1 MRNDRLHRER
11 TTASALELGRHDDH
25 ASSTR
30 EQHALYAELHS
41 RPCPVAHSDAYGG
54 YYMLVGHREV
64 KQAAGSWQTF
74 SSAGGTGLPKAP
86 IRIAAL
92 EFDPPDHAF
101 WRDIYREVLN
111 LATYRSSQT
120 RVEAHV
126 AALIDAFAPRGRA
139 ELVAELTAV
148 VPVTTICEII
158 GIRDPERALAARR
171 IALETFE
178 LTGDPEALGAALGR
192 FAGFCLEEVD
202 ARRRAPRDDFLTRLG
217 TQPARG
223 ALLTDE
229 QIVNLVISFL
239 IGGHHSTTSA
249 MTSLLATV
257 ASDPELRDRLVAD
270 PALIP
275 RAVEE
280 TIRLNTPL
288 HGFYRQ
294 TTCPV
299 DVAGVPIPAGSEV
312 QLNYGAANRDPSVY
326 VAPDKFDLDRPTA
339 SHLGF
344 GHGIHT
350 CVGAQLARLELRL
363 TLQQVLTRL
372 PDLTLATPLD
382 EPVWSGGH
390 LQALPRLEVAFTSE

>member
-1 MRNDRLHRER
+1 MTDQ
-11 TTASALELGRHDDH
+11 TTVRAVELGRHDDH
-25 ASSTR
+25 ASSLR
-30 EQHALYAELHS
+30 EQHAIYGELHKGG
-41 RPCPVAHSDAYGG
+41 CPVAHSDAHGG
-54 YYMLVGHREV
+54 YYMLAGYQEV
-64 KQAAGSWQTF
+64 KQSAGAWKTF
-74 SSAGGTGLPKAP
+74 SSAGGTNLPKAP

-111 LATYRSSQT
+111 LGTYRSFEK
-120 RVEAHV
+120 RVEEQV
-126 AALIDAFAPRGRA
+126 AALIDAFVTRGHA
-139 ELVAELTAV
+139 ELVAELTSV

-158 GIRDPERALAARR
+158 GIQDAERAMAARR
-171 IALETFE
+171 IALETFD
-178 LTGDPEALGAALGR
+178 LVGDPPALGAALGR
-192 FAGFCLEEVD
+192 FAGFCMEEVD
-202 ARRRAPRDDFLTRLG
+202 ARRRQPREDFLTRLG
-217 TQPARG
+217 TEPVDG
-223 ALLTDE
+223 ALLTDD

-249 MTSLLATV
+249 MTSLLAHV
-257 ASDPELRDRLVAD
+257 AADPALRDRLIAD
-270 PALIP
+270 PELIP

-280 TIRLNTPL
+280 TIRLDTPL

-299 DVAGVPIPAGSEV
+299 DVAGVAIPEGSEV

-326 VAPDKFDLDRPTA
+326 AAPAQFDLDRPSTA
-339 SHLGF
+339 HLGF

-363 TLQQVLTRL
+363 TLQQVLARL

-382 EPVWSGGH
+382 ESLWSGGH
-390 LQALPRLEVAFTSE
+390 LQALPRLDITFTAE